1 MFGVRSDVCRDD
13 TQFVDRL
20 IIAKDHASVQI
31 TIADVDEEGK
41 ITSTGTSFALCGQV
55 RANGESDDSINRLAT
70 NAGCEPLQPFYLWH
84 EYLWPQLCSIEE
96 CLVLSEMIEALLPVL
111 SIPCSPPC
119 CNL

>member
-1 MFGVRSDVCRDD
+1 VAI
-13 TQFVDRL
+13 FVDRL

-70 NAGCEPLQPFYLWH
+70 KAGCKSLLPFYIWRTFCK
-84 EYLWPQLCSIEE
+84 YLRRQFCSIEA
-96 CLVLSEMIEALLPVL
+96 CLVISEVID
-111 SIPCSPPC
+111 
-119 CNL
+119 